1 MFHQIRSQLKQKGI
15 KFKLTDTK
23 EMLLQ
28 ALSAAEEDAF
38 SVRSVPSIWPVSME
52 VHEAPTT
59 SQSSSSNVEDGTKKR
74 GRPRKD
80 KKKREEKSSNEEHW
94 LVVNDREMKR
104 SATKDKPL
112 WSVKQVR

>member
-15 KFKLTDTK
+15 KFKATDTK

-28 ALSAAEEDAF
+28 ALSAAEEDSF
-38 SVRSVPSIWPVSME
+38 SVRSVPSLPVSME
-52 VHEAPTT
+52 VHETPTT
-59 SQSSSSNVEDGTKKR
+59 SQSSGSNREDGTKKR

-104 SATKDKPL
+104 SATKDQPL